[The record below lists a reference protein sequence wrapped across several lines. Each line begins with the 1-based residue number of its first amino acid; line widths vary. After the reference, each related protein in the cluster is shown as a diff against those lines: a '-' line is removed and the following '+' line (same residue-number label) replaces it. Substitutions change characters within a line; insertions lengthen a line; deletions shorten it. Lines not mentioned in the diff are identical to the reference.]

1 MDVDKQLDQQRL
13 DQLTA
18 MKSAFATGRYPA
30 VLEALE
36 QLGPLDA
43 IRSGIRIEAIALAAR
58 TQIAVGEK
66 RAARDL
72 LKQVWNA
79 SLKNHRLY
87 RHVAMACLELGEY
100 RRALSLIEKAVE
112 LKETTPAT

>member
-1 MDVDKQLDQQRL
+1 MGFRCRGRATGLQAQLPRDIKSYYTGVSSGGVESRMDVDKQLDQQRL

-58 TQIAVGEK
+58 TQIA
-66 RAARDL
+66 
-72 LKQVWNA
+72 
-79 SLKNHRLY
+79 
-87 RHVAMACLELGEY
+87 LGE
-100 RRALSLIEKAVE
+100 
-112 LKETTPAT
+112 